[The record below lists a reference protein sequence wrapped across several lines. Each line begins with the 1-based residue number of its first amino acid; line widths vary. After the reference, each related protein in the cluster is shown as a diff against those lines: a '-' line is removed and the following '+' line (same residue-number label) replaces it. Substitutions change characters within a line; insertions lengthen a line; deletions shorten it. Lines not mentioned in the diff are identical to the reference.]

1 MRITNCLALAF
12 VLLVTASGCESD
24 NPIAPDE
31 NNGSGTDGGGD
42 GDDGDGDDGDG
53 DDGDG
58 DDGDGDDGD
67 GDDGDGDD
75 GDGDDGDG
83 DDGDG
88 DDGDGDDGDGGGGGG
103 PALSSTN
110 GSIDGEP
117 YQATEIFSPHPDFF
131 ADQID
136 IDIPRLLTV
145 STGNRETGWLISFA
159 APFQIG
165 THRVSAS
172 AVGVEGGLTQHPPY
186 ETGQLPE
193 PALVFPAWFA
203 VGPLGSGSV
212 TIATLTDTMAT
223 GTFSFTLIPV
233 PGTTATGNRTVSGSF
248 SVTFINTIQ
257 F

>member
-1 MRITNCLALAF
+1 MRITSCLALVF
-12 VLLVTASGCESD
+12 MLVVTASGCASD
-24 NPIAPDE
+24 SPTAPDE
-31 NNGSGTDGGGD
+31 NNGSGGGGGGGGGD
-42 GDDGDGDDGDG
+42 GDGDGD
-53 DDGDG
+53 
-58 DDGDGDDGD
+58 
-67 GDDGDGDD
+67 
-75 GDGDDGDG
+75 
-83 DDGDG
+83 
-88 DDGDGDDGDGGGGGG
+88 G
-103 PALSSTN
+103 PALSSTTAT
-110 GSIDGEP
+110 IDGEP

-136 IDIPRLLTV
+136 VDIPRLLTV

-172 AVGVEGGLTQHPPY
+172 AVGVEGGLKQHPPY

-193 PALVFPAWFA
+193 PTPVLPAWFA
-203 VGPLGSGSV
+203 VGPLGNGSV

-223 GTFSFTLIPV
+223 GTFSFTLIPF